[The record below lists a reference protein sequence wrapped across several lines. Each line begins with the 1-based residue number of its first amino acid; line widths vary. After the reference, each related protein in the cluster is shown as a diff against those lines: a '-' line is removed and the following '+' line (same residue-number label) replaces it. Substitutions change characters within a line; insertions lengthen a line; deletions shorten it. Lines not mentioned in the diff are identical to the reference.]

1 MTWPLCNCVVLC
13 FVSHPCGVC
22 QVLGIMCGVI
32 SFGLFVSCDRS
43 GSGVTGCV
51 FVSVRVAG
59 HAGKVWSWFLIV
71 TGCHAGVCSLEIYR
85 NHYTVSPCVHSSKWH
100 AAVCQGGLSFWDF
113 LWGFRRN
120 FLDVF
125 YNPFFKM
132 SFNTTFHFAE
142 SGSTEETWRS
152 VLCSSSC
159 ILSENR

>member
-59 HAGKVWSWFLIV
+59 HAGKAWSWFLIV

-100 AAVCQGGLSFWDF
+100 AAVCQGGLSFYETFYEDLGGISWMFFIIHF
-113 LWGFRRN
+113 LKCLLTQLSILLNLGQLRR
-120 FLDVF
+120 LGDQCCVPVVV
-125 YNPFFKM
+125 Y
-132 SFNTTFHFAE
+132 
-142 SGSTEETWRS
+142 
-152 VLCSSSC
+152 
-159 ILSENR
+159 